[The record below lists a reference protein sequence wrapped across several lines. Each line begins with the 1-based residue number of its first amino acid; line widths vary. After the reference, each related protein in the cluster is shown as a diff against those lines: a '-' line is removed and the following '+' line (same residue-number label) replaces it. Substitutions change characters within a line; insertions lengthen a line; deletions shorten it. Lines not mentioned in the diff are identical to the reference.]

1 MNAATHHGSTTCGR
15 RGGMAF
21 AVLGVL
27 LAVLLAVDLLTG
39 DSGMSPRD
47 LIAALS
53 GRGEGA
59 PLAGTILGIRA
70 TRAAVAV
77 IVGAALSAGGLQMQT
92 VFRNPLADPY
102 LLGISSGASLGAAL
116 MMLGLPL
123 LGAGLSSTALSLGI
137 AGAAWVGAAA
147 VLVAVGIVSRWVKN
161 ILGVLIIGVMFGYV
175 ASAIIQILQYLSSA
189 ESLKLFSLWS
199 MGAIGNVTAPKAAV
213 MAVIVAAGLVLAV
226 ISIKPLNLLLLGED
240 YARSMGLDV
249 RRSRTLIFT
258 SVTLLA
264 GTTTAFCGPVGFI
277 GLAVPHV
284 ARMIFANADHRV
296 LLPGSIVVGMDMM
309 LVCDI
314 LAKNLVLPVNSIT
327 ALMGIPVILWVIFRN
342 LRIV

>member
-1 MNAATHHGSTTCGR
+1 MTHGGR
-15 RGGMAF
+15 RGAVAF

-27 LAVLLAVDLLTG
+27 LVVLLAVDLLTG
-39 DSGMSPRD
+39 DSDLSPRAV
-47 LIAALS
+47 IAALS
-53 GRGEGA
+53 ERDGGTG
-59 PLAGTILGIRA
+59 LASSIIAIRS

-77 IVGAALSAGGLQMQT
+77 IVGAALAAGGLQMQT

-123 LGAGLSSTALSLGI
+123 LGARLPSTALSLGI
-137 AGAAWVGAAA
+137 AGAAWIGAAVVLLAVGA
-147 VLVAVGIVSRWVKN
+147 VSRWVRD

-175 ASAIIQILQYLSSA
+175 ASAVIQVLQYLSSA
-189 ESLKLFSLWS
+189 ESLKQFSLWS

-213 MAVIVAAGLVLAV
+213 MAAVVIAGLLLSV
-226 ISIKPLNLLLLGED
+226 ICIKPLNLLLLGED

-249 RRSRTLIFT
+249 RRSRLLIFT

-264 GTTTAFCGPVGFI
+264 GTVTAFCGPVGFI

-296 LLPGSIVVGMDMM
+296 LLPGSILVGMDMM

-314 LAKNLVLPVNSIT
+314 LAKNLVLPLNSIT
-327 ALMGIPVILWVIFRN
+327 ALMGIPVIIWVVFKN

>member
-1 MNAATHHGSTTCGR
+1 MSATAHHDMTHGGR
-15 RGGMAF
+15 RGAVAF

-27 LAVLLAVDLLTG
+27 LVVLLAVDLLTG
-39 DSGMSPRD
+39 DSDLSPRAV
-47 LIAALS
+47 IAALS
-53 GRGEGA
+53 ERDGGTG
-59 PLAGTILGIRA
+59 LASSIIAIRS

-77 IVGAALSAGGLQMQT
+77 IVGAALAAGGLQMQT

-123 LGAGLSSTALSLGI
+123 LGARLPSTALSLGI
-137 AGAAWVGAAA
+137 AGAAWIGAAVVLLAVGA
-147 VLVAVGIVSRWVKN
+147 VSRWVRD

-175 ASAIIQILQYLSSA
+175 ASAVIQVLQYLSSA
-189 ESLKLFSLWS
+189 ESLKQFSLWS

-213 MAVIVAAGLVLAV
+213 MAAVVIAGLLLSV
-226 ISIKPLNLLLLGED
+226 ICIKPLNLLLLGED

-249 RRSRTLIFT
+249 RRSRLLIFT

-264 GTTTAFCGPVGFI
+264 GTVTAFCGPVGFI

-296 LLPGSIVVGMDMM
+296 LLPGSILVGMDMM

-314 LAKNLVLPVNSIT
+314 LAKNLVLPLNSIT
-327 ALMGIPVILWVIFRN
+327 ALMGIPVIIWVVFKN